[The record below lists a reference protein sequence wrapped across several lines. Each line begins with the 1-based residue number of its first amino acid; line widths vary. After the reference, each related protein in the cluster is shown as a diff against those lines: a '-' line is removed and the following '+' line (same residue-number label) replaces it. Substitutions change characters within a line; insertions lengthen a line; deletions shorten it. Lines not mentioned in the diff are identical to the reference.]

1 MPIVYHQDV
10 PLEPFRGGATYQTLV
25 GDAEGSTPVRIGIQV
40 SPPGYATPTHSHP
53 YMEILTILE
62 GTGEAWM
69 EGQDEVV
76 PLAPGMT
83 LVLPANLRHGFRA
96 TGEQP
101 LKTYGVHASP
111 HRIVDVQA
119 SDEGVNP

>member
-1 MPIVYHQDV
+1 MTMPIVYHKDV
-10 PLEPFRGGATYQTLV
+10 PLESFGGGATYQTLV

-53 YMEILTILE
+53 YVEILTILE

-69 EGQDEVV
+69 QGRDDLVALQ
-76 PLAPGMT
+76 PGMT
-83 LVLPANLRHGFRA
+83 LILPADLPHWFRA

-111 HRIVDVQA
+111 HRLVDIHA
-119 SDEGVNP
+119 PRL